1 MIPLNQIMTNIL
13 KEETKSMSTSQ
24 NLTESEALSLERF
37 KLSRTSESI
46 KSVSIALVIDEMIKG
61 MNKLGLKA
69 DKLPNKEEMVMI
81 YKSMIEEY
89 PNLKIGELSLAFD
102 LAAKGKLDIEAETY
116 QNFSML
122 YLHRI
127 LRSFARYGLNQL
139 SNIKR
144 VEPNSNW
151 MPREVTDEEKI
162 ELAFES
168 YKKFK
173 QWDAIVFGLDVF
185 KILYKR
191 KELRFNS
198 NEILELTKQE
208 MTKKMMSLPYIDKL
222 EMRGKIQDDNYMENQ
237 CRRMALSIYFDKL
250 LNNIL

>member
-1 MIPLNQIMTNIL
+1 M
-13 KEETKSMSTSQ
+13 
-24 NLTESEALSLERF
+24 
-37 KLSRTSESI
+37 
-46 KSVSIALVIDEMIKG
+46 ALVIDEMLKG
-61 MNKLGLKA
+61 INKLGIKGE
-69 DKLPNKEEMVMI
+69 KLPSSAELSTI
-81 YKSMIEEY
+81 YKSVIDEY
-89 PNLKIGELSLAFD
+89 PNMKIGELTLAFD

-151 MPREVTDEEKI
+151 MPREVNDDEKI

-222 EMRGKIQDDNYMENQ
+222 EMKGKIQDMGYMENQ
-237 CRRMALSIYFDKL
+237 CRRMALSIYFDKKL
-250 LNNIL
+250 A